1 MKVMNYSLPMEPI
14 KLNQGRI
21 ANFGVLPS
29 NAGGDYAPEY
39 MVEVHVRPDSDQQP
53 RRPANKRPFRKM
65 RATFAKEWP
74 QHSKGGVKFFPNLL
88 TFGTTML
95 KLAHRKSDFIVKRG
109 RFYVI
114 GETKFRC
121 RGVQTEI
128 ADLTYVVTV
137 ILKTLGAKDD
147 PVSRRY
153 LGDVLSNLS
162 QGKVPHTPE
171 LTESSAPVPDPLA
184 AARAR
189 GRQYAAQE
197 YESPDSLTLL
207 DARNYA
213 GRNERSIN
221 EERQQGKLY
230 ALLPAGKSR
239 GFRYPKWQFDAEAA
253 RLRVALQPFVDAGS
267 NCWTIH
273 SFMMRKHS
281 ALDGKSP
288 KDIVLDGSAD
298 IRRVVELANREI
310 NGEQGAA

>member
-21 ANFGVLPS
+21 ADFGALSS
-29 NAGGDYAPEY
+29 NTADDYAPEY
-39 MVEVHVRPDSDQQP
+39 RLEAHVRPDSGQQP
-53 RRPANKRPFRKM
+53 CRPLN
-65 RATFAKEWP
+65 
-74 QHSKGGVKFFPNLL
+74 
-88 TFGTTML
+88 
-95 KLAHRKSDFIVKRG
+95 
-109 RFYVI
+109 
-114 GETKFRC
+114 
-121 RGVQTEI
+121 GVQTEI

-147 PVSRRY
+147 PASRRY
-153 LGDVLSNLS
+153 LGDVLNNLS

-171 LTESSAPVPDPLA
+171 LTESSASVPDPLA

-253 RLRVALQPFVDAGS
+253 RLHVALQPFVDAGS

-281 ALDGKSP
+281 ALDGKLP